1 MQIFWD
7 IIVPSS
13 FTSLILYIWLETNA
27 FVEYVSAIDFMF
39 SLVTKERNES
49 ILKYRESQKFSPSL
63 SYLEFLLSENDNFFT
78 RLLSCPVCL
87 SVWVTLIVM
96 LIGSYSLVLFP
107 ASVVASLFMYFKLC
121 KTINGE

>member
-7 IIVPSS
+7 IVISSS
-13 FTSLILYIWLETNA
+13 FTTLILYIWLETDA
-27 FVEYVSAIDFMF
+27 FAEYMAAIDFTF
-39 SLVTKERNES
+39 SLLTKERNEM

-63 SYLEFLLSENDNFFT
+63 SYPEFLLSENDNFFT

-96 LIGSYSLVLFP
+96 CVGSYDLILFP
-107 ASVVASLFMYFKLC
+107 ASLIASLFVYFNLC
-121 KTINGE
+121 KTANGE

>member
-27 FVEYVSAIDFMF
+27 FVEYISAIDFMF
-39 SLVTKERNES
+39 SLATKERNES

-63 SYLEFLLSENDNFFT
+63 SYPEFLLSEYDNFFT

-96 LIGSYSLVLFP
+96 IVGSYSLVLFP